1 MYLGNVI
8 GYWICLQ
15 GNEILVVVVVSYDI
29 VSVVIVLLL
38 NGLCV
43 VYFFFGIWLLMG
55 FESQMLF
62 INDMVLVVNII
73 NEGGVEG
80 CYWVL
85 KNIMGLW
92 LFQRVLQEW

>member
-8 GYWICLQ
+8 GYWICPQ

-92 LFQRVLQEW
+92 LFQ